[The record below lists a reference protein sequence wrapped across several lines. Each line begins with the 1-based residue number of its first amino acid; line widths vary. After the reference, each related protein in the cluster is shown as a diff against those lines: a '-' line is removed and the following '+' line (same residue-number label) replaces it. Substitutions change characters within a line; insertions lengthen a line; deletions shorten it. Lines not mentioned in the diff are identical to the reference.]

1 MSTSSTWPK
10 LLPPLGILL
19 GLALTGAAGAVWW
32 NGSSGVAGGDGGLG
46 ELVAVV
52 QAARSEADAALS
64 GRPQAF
70 EALAASRAAI
80 ASTRSGLAGNE
91 GASAAARRLAVDTAL
106 WQRIEGSLDSLLASR
121 ERLAELET
129 ARAELLA
136 LAPELLVAASS

>member
-19 GLALTGAAGAVWW
+19 ALALTGAAGAVWW
-32 NGSSGVAGGDGGLG
+32 NDSSSSGGDGGLG

-52 QAARSEADAALS
+52 QAARSEANAALS

-80 ASTRSGLAGNE
+80 
-91 GASAAARRLAVDTAL
+91 
-106 WQRIEGSLDSLLASR
+106 
-121 ERLAELET
+121 
-129 ARAELLA
+129 
-136 LAPELLVAASS
+136 